1 VQSLTGVYQA
11 IRRASGALEVVF
23 SILDSKEHVADVPNA
38 IAPARLRGAVAFDNV
53 GFSYASGPPVLRG
66 ISFEVPSGQKVALVG
81 PSGGGKTTL
90 TTLLQRLYDPSEGA
104 IRIDGTDVRM
114 MLASS
119 LRQHIGVVLQDA
131 VLFNDTVRASIA
143 YGRPEAT
150 QAEVE
155 EVARAANAH
164 DFIMKLPRGYD
175 TEVGQ
180 RGALLSAG
188 QRQRIAIARALLK
201 NPSIVVLDEATSVL
215 DAESEAE
222 VQQALQRL
230 LAGRTTFI
238 IAHRLATV
246 VGADRIMVLR
256 EGRIAEAGSHA
267 ELVRADGYYA
277 SLVRLQSRGMG
288 VPATA

>member
-1 VQSLTGVYQA
+1 
-11 IRRASGALEVVF
+11 
-23 SILDSKEHVADVPNA
+23 
-38 IAPARLRGAVAFDNV
+38 
-53 GFSYASGPPVLRG
+53 
-66 ISFEVPSGQKVALVG
+66 
-81 PSGGGKTTL
+81 
-90 TTLLQRLYDPSEGA
+90 
-104 IRIDGTDVRM
+104 M

-164 DFIMKLPRGYD
+164 DFIMRLPRGYD